1 MDITL
6 NNIKE
11 YKSEIGESEG
21 GVMSEI
27 EIKSPDDTLFPDI
40 ESDEAKTGGFK
51 YRKIFRKNCHKSLD
65 WQNVVSW
72 VKSQPINAKLSIGL
86 GLNHKSDDDPDQGN
100 MSPLSSESIIAIS
113 SDGPDKRHVVIVGED
128 SSGKSQTEV
137 LVLNNTAEVSGSKVF
152 SELHA
157 VYVESTDK
165 IRTVVIKQGQD
176 GDLRGS
182 INPGKKISF
191 LWFEGGDIDTKSK
204 GIRHGNIPAGD
215 CLGLWYRLA
224 WPAETEAVSGNS
236 IQVASESE
244 VEQ

>member
-1 MDITL
+1 MDITP

-11 YKSEIGESEG
+11 YRSEIGESEG
-21 GVMSEI
+21 GIMSDI
-27 EIKSPDDTLFPDI
+27 EITSPDDALFPDI
-40 ESDEAKTGGFK
+40 ESDEAKSGGFK
-51 YRKIFRKNCHKSLD
+51 YRKIFRKNCHKSID
-65 WQNVVSW
+65 WKNVISW
-72 VKSQPINAKLSIGL
+72 IKSQPTNAKLSVGL
-86 GLNHKSDDDPDQGN
+86 GLNHKDDDDPDQGN
-100 MSPLSSESIIAIS
+100 MSALNSESAIAIS

-128 SSGKSQTEV
+128 ASGENQTEV
-137 LVLNNTAEVSGSKVF
+137 LVLNDTAEVLGSKIF

-157 VYVESTDK
+157 VYVESVDK
-165 IRTVVIKQGQD
+165 TRTVIIKQGQD
-176 GDLRGS
+176 SDLLGS

-191 LWFEGGDIDTKSK
+191 LWFEDDEIDSKAK
-204 GIRHGNIPAGD
+204 GIRHGNIHAGD